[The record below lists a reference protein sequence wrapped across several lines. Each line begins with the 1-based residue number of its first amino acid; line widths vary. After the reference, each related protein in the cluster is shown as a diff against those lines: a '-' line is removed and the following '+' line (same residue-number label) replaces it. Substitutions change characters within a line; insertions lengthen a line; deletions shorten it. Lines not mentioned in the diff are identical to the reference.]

1 METIQTI
8 FDFLTGLGS
17 PVMLPIVIFI
27 LGLIL
32 GQKIGKAFV
41 SAVTIGV
48 GFIGLGL
55 VIGLLFDALGP
66 ATAQLVETT
75 GLELN
80 SLDVG
85 WGVAAAIAFGT
96 SVGSLVFV
104 VALGV
109 NLVMLIFNW
118 TKTLNVD
125 MWNYWHY
132 AFTGSLVYL
141 VSGGSL
147 ALGLIAAAIHAVIAL
162 LIADWTA
169 KDVQSFF
176 RLPNVSIPQGWAITS
191 VPIIK
196 ILNWIVD
203 KIPGLRDIYWDD
215 EGLQKKLGVFGQPI
229 IMGAILG
236 LLFGLVAYGFD
247 TKVLTLAV
255 QMAAVMLL
263 IPRII
268 AIFME
273 GLTPLSEAARA
284 FMQKRFAGREFYIG
298 LDSAILIG
306 HPITIAAGII
316 LIPLTLL
323 LAAILP
329 GNTTLPAADLAAT
342 AFFVAMVPPLTKGNL
357 FRSIL
362 YGIIIMTMVLYISTA
377 FAPLL
382 TQIAA
387 DIGFA
392 IPEGAVEITGLSG
405 GTWIAWV
412 LTSIAKLFGPDTCG
426 FGQRRCDDSH
436 CIQDNRTICRSTL
449 GR

>member
-1 METIQTI
+1 MDTIKAI

-17 PVMLPIVIFI
+17 TVMLPIIILILGVI
-27 LGLIL
+27 LGLKL
-32 GQKIGKAFV
+32 GR
-41 SAVTIGV
+41 AVIAAITVGV
-48 GFIGLGL
+48 GFVGLGL
-55 VIGLLFDALGP
+55 VITLLLGALGP
-66 ATAQLVETT
+66 ATDAMMKST
-75 GLELN
+75 GLQLT

-96 SVGSLVFV
+96 AVGSLVFI

-109 NLVMLIFNW
+109 NIIMLLVNL

-125 MWNYWHY
+125 LWNFWHY

-141 VSGGSL
+141 VSGRNL
-147 ALGLIAAAIHAVIAL
+147 LLGLLAAGIHAFVAL

-169 KDVQSFF
+169 KDVQEFF
-176 RLPNVSIPQGWAITS
+176 KIPGVSIPQGWAITS

-196 ILNWIVD
+196 GLNWVVD
-203 KIPGLRDIYWDD
+203 KIPGVRDIDWDA
-215 EGLQKKLGVFGQPI
+215 ESMQEKLGFWGQPI

-236 LLFGLVAYGFD
+236 LLFGIVAYGINPGGASFG
-247 TKVLTLAV
+247 TILGKVLQLSIS
-255 QMAAVMLL
+255 MAAVMLL

-273 GLTPLSEAARA
+273 GLTPLSEAARE
-284 FMQKRFAGREFYIG
+284 FMQKRFAGREFFVG

-306 HPITIAAGII
+306 HPITIVAAII
-316 LIPLTLL
+316 LIPITLL

-357 FRSIL
+357 FRSLL
-362 YGIIIMTMVLYISTA
+362 YGTIIMMVVLYIASA

-382 TQIAA
+382 TQTAA
-387 DIGFA
+387 DIGYA
-392 IPEGAVEITGLSG
+392 MPAGAVQITGLSG
-405 GTWIAWV
+405 GNWIAWV
-412 LTSIAKLFGPDTCG
+412 LTSITRLIYGV
-426 FGQRRCDDSH
+426 
-436 CIQDNRTICRSTL
+436 
-449 GR
+449 

>member
-1 METIQTI
+1 METIKTI
-8 FDFLTGLGS
+8 SDFLTGLGA

-27 LGLIL
+27 LGIIL
-32 GQKIGKAFV
+32 GQKVSRAFI
-41 SAVTIGV
+41 SALTVGV

-55 VIGLLFDALGP
+55 VITLLFDALGP
-66 ATAQLVETT
+66 ATAALVEAT
-75 GLELN
+75 GIELTA
-80 SLDVG
+80 LDVG

-96 SVGSLVFV
+96 TVGALVIPLAF
-104 VALGV
+104 GV

-125 MWNYWHY
+125 MWNFWHY

-141 VSGGSL
+141 VSGENL
-147 ALGLIAAAIHAVIAL
+147 LLGLIAAAIHAVIAL

-169 KDVQSFF
+169 KDVQEFF
-176 RLPNVSIPQGWAITS
+176 RLPGVSIPQGWAITS

-196 ILNWIVD
+196 FLNAIVD
-203 KIPGLRDIYWDD
+203 RIPGLRDIHWDS
-215 EGLQKKLGVFGQPI
+215 ETLQKRLGIFGQPI

-236 LLFGLVAYGFD
+236 LLFGLIAYGFS

-316 LIPLTLL
+316 LIPLTLF

-329 GNTTLPAADLAAT
+329 GNSVLPAADLAAT
-342 AFFVAMVPPLTKGNL
+342 AFFVAMVPPLTNGNL

-362 YGIIIMTMVLYISTA
+362 YGIIIMTMVLLIASA

-382 TQIAA
+382 TQIAG
-387 DIGFA
+387 DIGYA
-392 IPEGAVEITGLSG
+392 IPEGATTITGLSG
-405 GTWIAWV
+405 GNWIAWL
-412 LTSIAKLFGPDTCG
+412 LTTISRLIFGG
-426 FGQRRCDDSH
+426 
-436 CIQDNRTICRSTL
+436 
-449 GR
+449 

>member
-1 METIQTI
+1 METIKSI

-17 PVMLPIVIFI
+17 PVMLPIIIFI

-32 GQKIGKAFV
+32 GMRASRAFI
-41 SAVTIGV
+41 SALTVGV

-55 VIGLLFDALGP
+55 VITLLFDALGP
-66 ATAQLVETT
+66 ATAALVEAT

-80 SLDVG
+80 ALDVG

-96 SVGSLVFV
+96 AVGSLVFI

-109 NLVMLIFNW
+109 NLIMLVLRW

-141 VSGGSL
+141 VTGENL
-147 ALGLIAAAIHAVIAL
+147 FLGLLAAAIHAIVSL

-169 KDVQSFF
+169 KDVQEFF
-176 RLPNVSIPQGWAITS
+176 RIPGVSIPQGWAVTS

-196 ILNWIVD
+196 GLNWIVD
-203 KIPGLRDIYWDD
+203 RIPGLRDIYWDS
-215 EGLQKKLGVFGQPI
+215 EGMQKRLGIFGHPI
-229 IMGAILG
+229 VMGAILG
-236 LLFGLVAYGFD
+236 LLFGLIAYGFD
-247 TKVLTLAV
+247 TRVLTLAV

-273 GLTPLSEAARA
+273 GLTPLSEAARV
-284 FMQKRFAGREFYIG
+284 FMQQRFAGREFYVG

-306 HPITIAAGII
+306 HPITIAAAIL
-316 LIPLTLL
+316 LIPITLL

-329 GNTTLPAADLAAT
+329 GNNTLPAADLAAT
-342 AFFVAMVPPLTKGNL
+342 AFFIAMVPPLTRGNF
-357 FRSIL
+357 FRSLL
-362 YGIIIMTMVLYISTA
+362 YGTIIMVMVLYISSA

-382 TQIAA
+382 TQIAQ
-387 DIGFA
+387 DIGYA
-392 IPEGAVEITGLSG
+392 IPEGAVQITGLSG
-405 GTWIAWV
+405 GNWIAWI
-412 LTSIAKLFGPDTCG
+412 LTTLNRLLFGA
-426 FGQRRCDDSH
+426 
-436 CIQDNRTICRSTL
+436 
-449 GR
+449 

>member
-1 METIQTI
+1 MEAIKSI

-27 LGLIL
+27 LSLIL
-32 GQKIGKAFV
+32 GQKLSRAFV
-41 SAVTIGV
+41 SSLTVGV

-55 VIGLLFDALGP
+55 VINLLFQALGP
-66 ATAQLVETT
+66 ATDALVKST
-75 GLELN
+75 GLQLT

-96 SVGSLVFV
+96 AVGSLVFI

-109 NLVMLIFNW
+109 NLIMLVFNW

-141 VSGGSL
+141 VSGGNL
-147 ALGLIAAAIHAVIAL
+147 LLGLIAAAIHAVVAL
-162 LIADWTA
+162 LIADWVA
-169 KDVQSFF
+169 KDVQGFF
-176 RLPNVSIPQGWAITS
+176 KLPGISIPQGWAITS

-196 ILNWIVD
+196 VFNWIVE
-203 KIPGLRDIYWDD
+203 KIPGLRDVYWDS
-215 EGLQKKLGVFGQPI
+215 ETLQKRLGIFGQPI

-236 LLFGLVAYGFD
+236 LLFGILAYGINPAGMTFNEVLG
-247 TKVLTLAV
+247 KVLMLAV

-273 GLTPLSEAARA
+273 GLTPVSEAART
-284 FMQKRFAGREFYIG
+284 FMQKRFAGREFYVG

-306 HPITIAAGII
+306 HPITIATGIL
-316 LIPLTLL
+316 LIPITLL

-342 AFFVAMVPPLTKGNL
+342 AFFVCMVPPLTRGNF
-357 FRSIL
+357 FRSVL
-362 YGIIIMTMVLYISTA
+362 YGILIMTMVLYISSA

-382 TQIAA
+382 TQIAR
-387 DIGFA
+387 DIGYT
-392 IPEGAVEITGLSG
+392 IPQGAVQITGLSG
-405 GTWIAWV
+405 GNWIAWV
-412 LTSIAKLFGPDTCG
+412 LTTITRLIFG
-426 FGQRRCDDSH
+426 S
-436 CIQDNRTICRSTL
+436 
-449 GR
+449 

>member
-1 METIQTI
+1 METIKAI

-17 PVMLPIVIFI
+17 PVMLPIIIFI

-32 GQKIGKAFV
+32 GQKISRAFT
-41 SAVTIGV
+41 SALTVGV

-55 VIGLLFDALGP
+55 VITLLFDALGP
-66 ATAQLVETT
+66 ATAALVEAT
-75 GLELN
+75 GIQLN
-80 SLDVG
+80 ALDVG

-96 SVGSLVFV
+96 VVGSLVFI

-109 NLVMLIFNW
+109 NLLMLVFNW

-132 AFTGSLVYL
+132 AFTGSMVYL
-141 VSGGSL
+141 VTGENL
-147 ALGLIAAAIHAVIAL
+147 LLGLIAAAIHAVISL

-169 KDVQSFF
+169 KDVQDFF
-176 RLPNVSIPQGWAITS
+176 KIPGVSIPQGWAITS

-196 ILNWIVD
+196 GLNWVVE
-203 KIPGLRDIYWDD
+203 KIPGLRDIYWDS
-215 EGLQKKLGVFGQPI
+215 EGMQKKLGVWGQPI
-229 IMGAILG
+229 VMGATLG
-236 LLFGLVAYGFD
+236 LLFGLIAYGFQ
-247 TKVLTLAV
+247 TKVLTVAV

-284 FMQKRFAGREFYIG
+284 FMQKRFAGRDFYIG

-306 HPITIAAGII
+306 HPITIAAAIL
-316 LIPLTLL
+316 LIPITLF

-329 GNTTLPAADLAAT
+329 GNNTLPAADLAAT
-342 AFFVAMVPPLTKGNL
+342 AFFIAMVPPLTKGNF
-357 FRSIL
+357 FRSLL
-362 YGIIIMTMVLYISTA
+362 YGTIIMVMVLYISSA

-392 IPEGAVEITGLSG
+392 IPEGAVQITGLSG
-405 GTWIAWV
+405 GNWIAWL
-412 LTSIAKLFGPDTCG
+412 LTTIGGLFGG
-426 FGQRRCDDSH
+426 
-436 CIQDNRTICRSTL
+436 
-449 GR
+449 

>member
-1 METIQTI
+1 METIQSI

-17 PVMLPIVIFI
+17 PVMLPIIIFI

-32 GQKIGKAFV
+32 GQKVGRAFV
-41 SAVTIGV
+41 SSLTVGV

-55 VIGLLFDALGP
+55 VITLLFDALGP
-66 ATAQLVETT
+66 ATSALVEAT
-75 GLELN
+75 GIELN
-80 SLDVG
+80 ALDVG

-96 SVGSLVFV
+96 AVGSLVFI

-109 NLVMLIFNW
+109 NLIMLVFNW

-141 VSGGSL
+141 VSGNNL
-147 ALGLIAAAIHAVIAL
+147 VLGLIAAAIHAVVAL

-169 KDVQSFF
+169 KDVQGFF
-176 RLPNVSIPQGWAITS
+176 KIPGVSIPQGWAITS

-196 ILNWIVD
+196 GLNWVVD
-203 KIPGLRDIYWDD
+203 KIPGLRDIHWDF
-215 EGLQKKLGVFGQPI
+215 EGLQKRIGVFGQPI
-229 IMGAILG
+229 IMGATLG
-236 LLFGLVAYGFD
+236 LLFGLIAYGFD
-247 TKVLTLAV
+247 TRVLTLAV

-273 GLTPLSEAARA
+273 GLTPLSEAARE
-284 FMQKRFAGREFYIG
+284 FMQKRFEGREFYIG

-306 HPITIAAGII
+306 HPITIAAGIL
-316 LIPLTLL
+316 LIPITLF

-329 GNTTLPAADLAAT
+329 GNSTLPAADLAAT
-342 AFFVAMVPPLTKGNL
+342 AFFIAMVPPLTNGNF

-362 YGIIIMTMVLYISTA
+362 YGTIIMVMVLYISSA

-382 TQIAA
+382 TQIAT
-387 DIGFA
+387 DIGYA
-392 IPEGAVEITGLSG
+392 IPEGAVQITGLSG
-405 GTWIAWV
+405 GNWIAWL
-412 LTSIAKLFGPDTCG
+412 LTTFAGLFGG
-426 FGQRRCDDSH
+426 
-436 CIQDNRTICRSTL
+436 
-449 GR
+449 

>member
-1 METIQTI
+1 MEAIKSI

-27 LGLIL
+27 LSLIL
-32 GQKIGKAFV
+32 GQKLSRAFISSLTV
-41 SAVTIGV
+41 GV

-55 VIGLLFDALGP
+55 VINLLFQALGP
-66 ATAQLVETT
+66 ATDALVKST
-75 GLELN
+75 GLQLT

-96 SVGSLVFV
+96 AVGSLVFI

-109 NLVMLIFNW
+109 NLIMLVFNW

-141 VSGGSL
+141 VSGGNL
-147 ALGLIAAAIHAVIAL
+147 LLGLIAAAIHAVVAL
-162 LIADWTA
+162 LIADWVA
-169 KDVQSFF
+169 KDVQGFF
-176 RLPNVSIPQGWAITS
+176 KLPGISIPQGWAITS

-196 ILNWIVD
+196 VFNWIVE
-203 KIPGLRDIYWDD
+203 KIPGLRDVYWDS
-215 EGLQKKLGVFGQPI
+215 ETLQKRLGIFGQPI

-236 LLFGLVAYGFD
+236 LLFGILAYGINPVGMTFNEVLG
-247 TKVLTLAV
+247 KVLMLAV

-273 GLTPLSEAARA
+273 GLTPVSEAART
-284 FMQKRFAGREFYIG
+284 FMQKRFAGREFYVG

-306 HPITIAAGII
+306 HPITIATGIL
-316 LIPLTLL
+316 LIPITLL

-342 AFFVAMVPPLTKGNL
+342 AFFVCMVPPLTRGNF
-357 FRSIL
+357 FRSVL
-362 YGIIIMTMVLYISTA
+362 YGILIMTMVLYISSA

-382 TQIAA
+382 TQIAR
-387 DIGFA
+387 DIGYT
-392 IPEGAVEITGLSG
+392 IPQGAVQITGLSG
-405 GTWIAWV
+405 GNWIAWV
-412 LTSIAKLFGPDTCG
+412 LTTITRLIFG
-426 FGQRRCDDSH
+426 S
-436 CIQDNRTICRSTL
+436 
-449 GR
+449 

>member
-1 METIQTI
+1 MEAIQAI

-17 PVMLPIVIFI
+17 PVMLPIVIFV
-27 LGLIL
+27 LGVIL
-32 GQKIGKAFV
+32 GQKVSRAFV
-41 SAVTIGV
+41 SSLTVGV

-55 VIGLLFDALGP
+55 VITLLFDALGP
-66 ATAQLVETT
+66 ATDALVKAT
-75 GLELN
+75 GLQLT

-96 SVGSLVFV
+96 SVGALVFI

-109 NLVMLIFNW
+109 NIVMLLLNW

-125 MWNYWHY
+125 LWNFWHY

-141 VSGGSL
+141 VTGNNL
-147 ALGLIAAAIHAVIAL
+147 LLGLIAAGIHAVVAL

-169 KDVQSFF
+169 EDIQEFF
-176 RLPNVSIPQGWAITS
+176 KIPGVSIPQGWAITS
-191 VPIIK
+191 VPVIK

-203 KIPGLRDIYWDD
+203 KIPGLRDIYWDS
-215 EGLQKKLGVFGQPI
+215 ESIQKRLGVFGQPI
-229 IMGAILG
+229 IMGAVLG
-236 LLFGLVAYGFD
+236 GLFGVLAYGINPAGM
-247 TKVLTLAV
+247 TAKEVLGKVLMLAV

-273 GLTPLSEAARA
+273 GLTPLSEAARS
-284 FMQKRFAGREFYIG
+284 FMQKRFADREFYIG

-306 HPITIAAGII
+306 HAITIAAGIV
-316 LIPLTLL
+316 LIPITLL

-362 YGIIIMTMVLYISTA
+362 YGSIIMTMVLYIASS

-387 DIGFA
+387 DIGYG
-392 IPEGAVEITGLSG
+392 IPEGAVQITGLSG
-405 GTWIAWV
+405 GNWIAWV
-412 LTSIAKLFGPDTCG
+412 LTTLSRLLFGG
-426 FGQRRCDDSH
+426 
-436 CIQDNRTICRSTL
+436 
-449 GR
+449 

>member
-1 METIQTI
+1 METVKAIG
-8 FDFLTGLGS
+8 DFLTGLGA

-27 LGLIL
+27 LGVIL
-32 GQKIGKAFV
+32 GQKVSRAFI
-41 SAVTIGV
+41 SAITVGV

-55 VIGLLFDALGP
+55 VITLLFQALGP
-66 ATAQLVETT
+66 ATDALVKATGIQLT
-75 GLELN
+75 

-96 SVGSLVFV
+96 TVGALVIPLAFG
-104 VALGV
+104 L
-109 NLVMLIFNW
+109 NIIMLLFKW

-125 MWNYWHY
+125 MWNFWHY

-141 VSGGSL
+141 VSGNNL
-147 ALGLIAAAIHAVIAL
+147 LGLIAATIHAAVAL

-169 KDVQSFF
+169 KDVQEFF
-176 RLPNVSIPQGWAITS
+176 KIPGVSIPQGWAITS

-196 ILNWIVD
+196 ILNWIME
-203 KIPGLRDIYWDD
+203 KIPGLRDIHWDS
-215 EGLQKKLGVFGQPI
+215 ESLEKRLGIFGQPI
-229 IMGAILG
+229 VMGAILG
-236 LLFGLVAYGFD
+236 LLFGLIAYGFD
-247 TKVLTLAV
+247 TRVLTLAV

-284 FMQKRFAGREFYIG
+284 FMQKRFSDREFYIG

-316 LIPLTLL
+316 LIPVTLF

-342 AFFVAMVPPLTKGNL
+342 AFFVAMVPPLTRGNL

-362 YGIIIMTMVLYISTA
+362 YGTIIMIVVLYISSS
-377 FAPLL
+377 FAPLM
-382 TQIAA
+382 TEIAKS
-387 DIGFA
+387 IGYA
-392 IPEGAVEITGLSG
+392 IPEGAVQITGLSG
-405 GTWIAWV
+405 GNWIAWV
-412 LTSIAKLFGPDTCG
+412 LTNITKLF
-426 FGQRRCDDSH
+426 FG
-436 CIQDNRTICRSTL
+436 
-449 GR
+449 G

>member
-1 METIQTI
+1 METIQAI

-17 PVMLPIVIFI
+17 PVMLPIIIFI

-32 GQKIGKAFV
+32 GQKVGKAFV
-41 SAVTIGV
+41 SAITIGV

-55 VIGLLFDALGP
+55 VIGLLFEALGP

-80 SLDVG
+80 ALDVG

-109 NLVMLIFNW
+109 NLIMLVFNW

-147 ALGLIAAAIHAVIAL
+147 VLGLIAAAIHAIIAL

-169 KDVQSFF
+169 KDVQEFF

-196 ILNWIVD
+196 ALNWVVER
-203 KIPGLRDIYWDD
+203 IPGLRDVYWDD

-247 TKVLTLAV
+247 TQVLTLAV

-284 FMQKRFAGREFYIG
+284 FMQKRFEGREFYIG

-306 HPITIAAGII
+306 HPITIVAGIL

-342 AFFVAMVPPLTKGNL
+342 AFFVAMVPPLTRGNL
-357 FRSIL
+357 FRSVL
-362 YGIIIMTMVLYISTA
+362 YGIIIMTMVLYISSA

-387 DIGFA
+387 DIGFG

-405 GTWIAWV
+405 GNWIAWV
-412 LTSIAKLFGPDTCG
+412 LTQIAKLFG
-426 FGQRRCDDSH
+426 
-436 CIQDNRTICRSTL
+436 
-449 GR
+449 

>member
-1 METIQTI
+1 METIKAI

-17 PVMLPIVIFI
+17 SVMLPIIIFI
-27 LGLIL
+27 LGIIL
-32 GQKIGKAFV
+32 GLKISRAFI
-41 SAVTIGV
+41 SAITVGV

-55 VIGLLFDALGP
+55 VITLLFDALGP
-66 ATAQLVETT
+66 ATAALVEST
-75 GLELN
+75 GIQLN
-80 SLDVG
+80 ALDVG

-96 SVGSLVFV
+96 SVGSLVFI

-109 NLVMLIFNW
+109 NLIMLVFRW

-141 VSGGSL
+141 VSGGNL
-147 ALGLIAAAIHAVIAL
+147 VLGLIAAAIHAVVSL

-169 KDVQSFF
+169 KDVQEFF
-176 RLPNVSIPQGWAITS
+176 KIPGVSIPQGWAVTS

-196 ILNWIVD
+196 GLNWIVE
-203 KIPGLRDIYWDD
+203 KIPGLRDIYWDS
-215 EGLQKKLGVFGQPI
+215 EGMQKKLGIFGQPI

-236 LLFGLVAYGFD
+236 LLFGLIAYGFS

-284 FMQKRFAGREFYIG
+284 FMQKRFSGREFYIG

-306 HPITIAAGII
+306 HPITIAAGIL
-316 LIPLTLL
+316 LIPITLL

-329 GNTTLPAADLAAT
+329 GNNTLPAADLAAT
-342 AFFVAMVPPLTKGNL
+342 AFFICMVPPLTKGNF
-357 FRSIL
+357 FRSLL
-362 YGIIIMTMVLYISTA
+362 YGTIIMVMVLYISSA

-382 TQIAA
+382 TQIAS
-387 DIGFA
+387 DIGYA
-392 IPEGAVEITGLSG
+392 IPEGAVQITGLSG
-405 GTWIAWV
+405 GNWIAWI
-412 LTSIAKLFGPDTCG
+412 LTAIGRLFGG
-426 FGQRRCDDSH
+426 
-436 CIQDNRTICRSTL
+436 
-449 GR
+449 

>member
-1 METIQTI
+1 MEVIKSI

-17 PVMLPIVIFI
+17 PVMLPIIIFLLSI
-27 LGLIL
+27 IL
-32 GQKIGKAFV
+32 GQKVGRAFV
-41 SAVTIGV
+41 SAITVGV

-55 VIGLLFDALGP
+55 VITLLFQALGP
-66 ATAQLVETT
+66 ATDALVKAT
-75 GLELN
+75 GLQLT

-96 SVGSLVFV
+96 AVGSLVFII
-104 VALGV
+104 AFGV
-109 NLVMLIFNW
+109 NLIMLLLNW

-141 VSGGSL
+141 VTGGNL
-147 ALGLIAAAIHAVIAL
+147 LLGLIAAAIHAIVAL
-162 LIADWTA
+162 LIGDWTA
-169 KDVQSFF
+169 KEVQEFF
-176 RLPNVSIPQGWAITS
+176 KLPGISIPQGWAITS

-196 ILNWIVD
+196 ILNWIVE
-203 KIPGLRDIYWDD
+203 KIPGLRDVYWDS
-215 EGLQKKLGVFGQPI
+215 ESIQKRLGVFGQPI

-236 LLFGLVAYGFD
+236 LLFGILAYGINPGDMTFVD
-247 TKVLTLAV
+247 VLGKVLMLAV

-284 FMQKRFAGREFYIG
+284 FMQKRFAGRDFYIG

-306 HPITIAAGII
+306 HPITIAAGIL
-316 LIPLTLL
+316 LIPITLL

-342 AFFVAMVPPLTKGNL
+342 AFFVCMVPPLTRGNF
-357 FRSIL
+357 FRSVL
-362 YGIIIMTMVLYISTA
+362 YGIIIMTMVLYISSA

-382 TQIAA
+382 TQIAK
-387 DIGFA
+387 DIGYA
-392 IPEGAVEITGLSG
+392 IPEGAVQITGLSG
-405 GTWIAWV
+405 GNWIAWV
-412 LTSIAKLFGPDTCG
+412 LTTISRLIFG
-426 FGQRRCDDSH
+426 R
-436 CIQDNRTICRSTL
+436 
-449 GR
+449 

>member
-1 METIQTI
+1 MEAIKSI

-27 LGLIL
+27 LSLIL
-32 GQKIGKAFV
+32 GQKLSRAFISSLTV
-41 SAVTIGV
+41 GV

-55 VIGLLFDALGP
+55 VINLLFQALGP
-66 ATAQLVETT
+66 ATDALVKST
-75 GLELN
+75 GLQLTA
-80 SLDVG
+80 LDVG

-96 SVGSLVFV
+96 AVGSLVFI

-109 NLVMLIFNW
+109 NLIMLLLNW

-141 VSGGSL
+141 VSGGNL
-147 ALGLIAAAIHAVIAL
+147 LLGLIAAAIHAVVAL
-162 LIADWTA
+162 LIADWVA
-169 KDVQSFF
+169 KDVQGFF
-176 RLPNVSIPQGWAITS
+176 KLPGISIPQGWAITS

-196 ILNWIVD
+196 VFNWIVE
-203 KIPGLRDIYWDD
+203 KIPGLRDVYWDS
-215 EGLQKKLGVFGQPI
+215 ETLQKRLGIFGQPI

-236 LLFGLVAYGFD
+236 LLFGILAYGINPAGMTFNEILG
-247 TKVLTLAV
+247 KVLMLAV

-273 GLTPLSEAARA
+273 GLTPVSEAART
-284 FMQKRFAGREFYIG
+284 FMQKRFAGREFYVG

-306 HPITIAAGII
+306 HPITIATGIL
-316 LIPLTLL
+316 LIPITLL

-342 AFFVAMVPPLTKGNL
+342 AFFVCMVPPLTRGNF
-357 FRSIL
+357 FRSVL
-362 YGIIIMTMVLYISTA
+362 YGILIMTMVLYISSA

-382 TQIAA
+382 TQIARN
-387 DIGFA
+387 IGYA
-392 IPEGAVEITGLSG
+392 IPEGAVQITGLSG
-405 GTWIAWV
+405 GNWIAWV
-412 LTSIAKLFGPDTCG
+412 LTTITRLIFGG
-426 FGQRRCDDSH
+426 
-436 CIQDNRTICRSTL
+436 
-449 GR
+449 

>member
-1 METIQTI
+1 MQTIQSI

-17 PVMLPIVIFI
+17 PVMLPIIIFI

-32 GQKIGKAFV
+32 GQKAGRAFI
-41 SAVTIGV
+41 SALTVGV

-55 VIGLLFDALGP
+55 VITLLFDALGP
-66 ATAQLVETT
+66 ATSALVDATGIQL
-75 GLELN
+75 N
-80 SLDVG
+80 ALDVG

-96 SVGSLVFV
+96 AVGSLVFI

-109 NLVMLIFNW
+109 NLIMLVFNW

-141 VSGGSL
+141 VSGKNL
-147 ALGLIAAAIHAVIAL
+147 VLGLIAAAIHAVVAL

-169 KDVQSFF
+169 KDVQDFF
-176 RLPNVSIPQGWAITS
+176 KIPGVSIPQGWAITS

-196 ILNWIVD
+196 GLNWVVD
-203 KIPGLRDIYWDD
+203 KIPGLRDINWDI
-215 EGLQKKLGVFGQPI
+215 EGMQKRIGLFGQPI
-229 IMGAILG
+229 IMGATLG
-236 LLFGLVAYGFD
+236 LLFGLIAYGFD
-247 TKVLTLAV
+247 TKVLMLAV

-284 FMQKRFAGREFYIG
+284 FMQKRFEGREFYIG

-316 LIPLTLL
+316 LIPITLF

-329 GNTTLPAADLAAT
+329 GNSTLPAADLAAT
-342 AFFVAMVPPLTKGNL
+342 AFFIAMVPPLTNGNF

-362 YGIIIMTMVLYISTA
+362 YGTIIMVMVLYIASA

-382 TQIAA
+382 TQIAN
-387 DIGFA
+387 DIGYA

-405 GTWIAWV
+405 GNWIAWV
-412 LTSIAKLFGPDTCG
+412 LTTIARLFGG
-426 FGQRRCDDSH
+426 
-436 CIQDNRTICRSTL
+436 
-449 GR
+449 

>member
-1 METIQTI
+1 MEAIKSI

-17 PVMLPIVIFI
+17 PVMLPIVIFT
-27 LGLIL
+27 LNLIL
-32 GQKIGKAFV
+32 GQKLDRAFISSLTV
-41 SAVTIGV
+41 GI

-55 VIGLLFDALGP
+55 VINLLFQALGP
-66 ATAQLVETT
+66 ATDALVKAT
-75 GLELN
+75 GLQLY

-96 SVGSLVFV
+96 AVGSLVFV

-109 NLVMLIFNW
+109 NLIMLLLNW

-125 MWNYWHY
+125 LWNYWHY
-132 AFTGSLVYL
+132 AFTGSLVFL
-141 VSGGSL
+141 VSGGNL
-147 ALGLIAAAIHAVIAL
+147 LLGLIAAAIHAIVAL
-162 LIADWTA
+162 LIADWVA
-169 KDVQSFF
+169 KDVQGFF
-176 RLPNVSIPQGWAITS
+176 KLPGISIPQGWAITS

-196 ILNWIVD
+196 ALNWIVE
-203 KIPGLRDIYWDD
+203 KIPVLRDVYWDS
-215 EGLQKKLGVFGQPI
+215 ETLQKRLGIFGQPI

-236 LLFGLVAYGFD
+236 LLFGILAYGINPGGMTFNEVLR
-247 TKVLTLAV
+247 KVLTLAV

-273 GLTPLSEAARA
+273 GLTPISEVARA

-306 HPITIAAGII
+306 HPITIATGIL
-316 LIPLTLL
+316 LIPITLL

-342 AFFVAMVPPLTKGNL
+342 AFFVCMVPPLTRGNF
-357 FRSIL
+357 FRSVL
-362 YGIIIMTMVLYISTA
+362 YGVLIMTMVLYISST

-382 TQIAA
+382 TQIARN
-387 DIGFA
+387 IGYA
-392 IPEGAVEITGLSG
+392 IPEGTVQITGLSG
-405 GTWIAWV
+405 GNWIAWV
-412 LTSIAKLFGPDTCG
+412 LTTITRMIFGG
-426 FGQRRCDDSH
+426 
-436 CIQDNRTICRSTL
+436 
-449 GR
+449 

>member
-1 METIQTI
+1 METIKSI

-17 PVMLPIVIFI
+17 PVMLPIIIFI

-32 GQKIGKAFV
+32 GQKVGRAFI
-41 SAVTIGV
+41 SAITVGV

-55 VIGLLFDALGP
+55 VITLLFDALGP
-66 ATAQLVETT
+66 ATAALVEAT
-75 GLELN
+75 GIQLN
-80 SLDVG
+80 ALDVG

-96 SVGSLVFV
+96 AVGSLVFI

-109 NLVMLIFNW
+109 NLIMLVFRW

-141 VSGGSL
+141 VSGSL
-147 ALGLIAAAIHAVIAL
+147 VLGLIAAAIHAIVSL

-169 KDVQSFF
+169 KDVQDFF
-176 RLPNVSIPQGWAITS
+176 KIPGVSIPQGWAVTS

-196 ILNWIVD
+196 GLNWVVE
-203 KIPGLRDIYWDD
+203 KIPGLRDIYWDS
-215 EGLQKKLGVFGQPI
+215 EGMQKRLGVFGQPI
-229 IMGAILG
+229 VMGAILG
-236 LLFGLVAYGFD
+236 LLFGLIAYGFQ
-247 TKVLTLAV
+247 TKVLMLAV

-273 GLTPLSEAARA
+273 GLTPLSEAARE
-284 FMQKRFAGREFYIG
+284 FMQKRFSGRDFYIG

-306 HPITIAAGII
+306 HPITIAAAIL
-316 LIPLTLL
+316 LIPITLF

-329 GNTTLPAADLAAT
+329 GNNTLPAADLAAT
-342 AFFVAMVPPLTKGNL
+342 AFFIAMVPPLTKGNF

-362 YGIIIMTMVLYISTA
+362 YGTIIMVMVLYISSA

-382 TQIAA
+382 TQIAK
-387 DIGFA
+387 DIGYA
-392 IPEGAVEITGLSG
+392 IPEGAVQITGLSG
-405 GTWIAWV
+405 GNWIAWV
-412 LTSIAKLFGPDTCG
+412 LTTISKLLFGG
-426 FGQRRCDDSH
+426 
-436 CIQDNRTICRSTL
+436 
-449 GR
+449 

>member
-1 METIQTI
+1 MEAIKSV

-17 PVMLPIVIFI
+17 PVMLPIIIFI

-32 GQKIGKAFV
+32 GQKVGRAFISSITV
-41 SAVTIGV
+41 GV

-55 VIGLLFDALGP
+55 VITLLFDALGP
-66 ATAQLVETT
+66 ATSALVEAT
-75 GLELN
+75 GIQLN
-80 SLDVG
+80 ALDVG

-96 SVGSLVFV
+96 AVGSLVFI

-109 NLVMLIFNW
+109 NLIMLVFNW

-125 MWNYWHY
+125 LWNYWHY

-141 VSGGSL
+141 VTGRNL
-147 ALGLIAAAIHAVIAL
+147 VLGLIAAAIHAIVAL

-169 KDVQSFF
+169 KDVQDFF
-176 RLPNVSIPQGWAITS
+176 KIPGVSIPQGWAITS

-196 ILNWIVD
+196 GLNWIVE
-203 KIPGLRDIYWDD
+203 KIPGLKDIYWDI
-215 EGLQKKLGVFGQPI
+215 EGMQKRIGIFGQPI
-229 IMGAILG
+229 VMGATLG
-236 LLFGLVAYGFD
+236 LLFGLIAYGFD

-284 FMQKRFAGREFYIG
+284 FMQKRFAGRDFYIG

-306 HPITIAAGII
+306 HPITIAAGIV
-316 LIPLTLL
+316 LIPITLF

-342 AFFVAMVPPLTKGNL
+342 AFFIAMVPPLTNGNF

-362 YGIIIMTMVLYISTA
+362 YGTIIMIMVLYIASA

-382 TQIAA
+382 TQIAV

-392 IPEGAVEITGLSG
+392 MPEGAVQITGLSG
-405 GTWIAWV
+405 GNWIAWV
-412 LTSIAKLFGPDTCG
+412 LTTISRLIFGG
-426 FGQRRCDDSH
+426 
-436 CIQDNRTICRSTL
+436 
-449 GR
+449 

>member
-1 METIQTI
+1 METIKSI

-17 PVMLPIVIFI
+17 PVMLPIIIFI

-32 GQKIGKAFV
+32 GQKVSRAFI
-41 SAVTIGV
+41 SAITVGV

-55 VIGLLFDALGP
+55 VITLLFDALGP
-66 ATAQLVETT
+66 ATSALVEAT
-75 GLELN
+75 GIELN
-80 SLDVG
+80 ALDVG

-96 SVGSLVFV
+96 VVGSLVFI

-109 NLVMLIFNW
+109 NLIMLIFRW

-141 VSGGSL
+141 VTDGNL
-147 ALGLIAAAIHAVIAL
+147 VLGLIAAAIHAIVSL

-169 KDVQSFF
+169 KDVQEFF
-176 RLPNVSIPQGWAITS
+176 KIPGVSIPQGWAVTS

-196 ILNWIVD
+196 GLNWIVE
-203 KIPGLRDIYWDD
+203 KIPGLRDIYWDS
-215 EGLQKKLGVFGQPI
+215 EGMQKKLGVFGQPI
-229 IMGAILG
+229 IMGATLG
-236 LLFGLVAYGFD
+236 LLFGLIAYGFT
-247 TKVLTLAV
+247 TKVLTVAV

-273 GLTPLSEAARA
+273 GLTPLSEAARE

-306 HPITIAAGII
+306 HPITIAAGIL
-316 LIPLTLL
+316 LIPITLL

-329 GNTTLPAADLAAT
+329 GNNTLPAADLAAT
-342 AFFVAMVPPLTKGNL
+342 AFFICMVPPLTRGNF

-362 YGIIIMTMVLYISTA
+362 YGTIIMVMVLYISSA

-382 TQIAA
+382 TQIAS
-387 DIGFA
+387 DIGYA
-392 IPEGAVEITGLSG
+392 IPEGAVQITGLSG
-405 GTWIAWV
+405 GNWIAWI
-412 LTSIAKLFGPDTCG
+412 LTTISGLFGG
-426 FGQRRCDDSH
+426 
-436 CIQDNRTICRSTL
+436 
-449 GR
+449 

>member
-1 METIQTI
+1 METIKSI

-17 PVMLPIVIFI
+17 PVMLPIIIFV
-27 LGLIL
+27 LSLIL
-32 GQKIGKAFV
+32 GQKVGRAFI
-41 SAVTIGV
+41 SAITVGV

-55 VIGLLFDALGP
+55 VITLLFDALGP
-66 ATAQLVETT
+66 ATSALVKATGIQLTA
-75 GLELN
+75 
-80 SLDVG
+80 LDVG

-96 SVGSLVFV
+96 AVGSLVFI
-104 VALGV
+104 VALAI
-109 NLVMLIFNW
+109 NLIMLVLRL

-141 VSGGSL
+141 VTGGNL
-147 ALGLIAAAIHAVIAL
+147 ILGLIAAGIHAIVSL
-162 LIADWTA
+162 LIADWAA
-169 KDVQSFF
+169 KDVQEFF
-176 RLPNVSIPQGWAITS
+176 KIPGVSIPQGWAITS

-196 ILNWIVD
+196 ALNWIVE
-203 KIPGLRDIYWDD
+203 KIPGLRDIYWDS
-215 EGLQKKLGVFGQPI
+215 EGMQKRLGVFGPPI

-236 LLFGLVAYGFD
+236 LLFGLIAYGFS
-247 TKVLTLAV
+247 TKILTLAV

-284 FMQKRFAGREFYIG
+284 FMQKRFAGRDFYIG

-316 LIPLTLL
+316 LIPITLL

-329 GNTTLPAADLAAT
+329 GNSTLPAADLAAT
-342 AFFVAMVPPLTKGNL
+342 AFFIAMVPPLTRGNF

-362 YGIIIMTMVLYISTA
+362 YGTIIMVMVLYISSA

-382 TQIAA
+382 TQIARE
-387 DIGFA
+387 IGYT
-392 IPEGAVEITGLSG
+392 IPEDAVQITGLSG
-405 GTWIAWV
+405 GNWIAWV
-412 LTSIAKLFGPDTCG
+412 LTTINRLIFGG
-426 FGQRRCDDSH
+426 
-436 CIQDNRTICRSTL
+436 
-449 GR
+449 

>member
-1 METIQTI
+1 METIKSI

-17 PVMLPIVIFI
+17 PVMLPIIIFI

-32 GQKIGKAFV
+32 GMKVGRAFI
-41 SAVTIGV
+41 SALTVGV

-55 VIGLLFDALGP
+55 VITLLFDALGP
-66 ATAQLVETT
+66 ATAALVEST
-75 GLELN
+75 GIQLN
-80 SLDVG
+80 ALDVG

-96 SVGSLVFV
+96 AVGSLVFI

-109 NLVMLIFNW
+109 NLIMLVFNW

-141 VSGGSL
+141 VTGGNL
-147 ALGLIAAAIHAVIAL
+147 VLGLIAAAIHAVVAL

-176 RLPNVSIPQGWAITS
+176 MIPGVSIPQGWAITS

-196 ILNWIVD
+196 GLNWVVE
-203 KIPGLRDIYWDD
+203 KIPGLRDIYWDS
-215 EGLQKKLGVFGQPI
+215 EGMQKRLGVFGQPI
-229 IMGAILG
+229 IMGATLG
-236 LLFGLVAYGFD
+236 LLFGLIAYGFQ
-247 TKVLTLAV
+247 TKVLTVAV

-273 GLTPLSEAARA
+273 GLTPLSEAARE
-284 FMQKRFAGREFYIG
+284 FMQKRFAGREFYVG

-306 HPITIAAGII
+306 HPITIAAAIL
-316 LIPLTLL
+316 LIPITLF

-329 GNTTLPAADLAAT
+329 GNNTLPAADLAAT
-342 AFFVAMVPPLTKGNL
+342 AFFIAMVPPLTKGNF
-357 FRSIL
+357 FRSLL
-362 YGIIIMTMVLYISTA
+362 YGTIIMVMVLYISSA

-382 TQIAA
+382 TQIAK
-387 DIGFA
+387 DIGYA
-392 IPEGAVEITGLSG
+392 IPEGAVQITGLSG
-405 GTWIAWV
+405 GNWVAWV
-412 LTSIAKLFGPDTCG
+412 LTSISQLF
-426 FGQRRCDDSH
+426 FG
-436 CIQDNRTICRSTL
+436 
-449 GR
+449 G

>member
-1 METIQTI
+1 MDTIKSI

-17 PVMLPIVIFI
+17 PVMLPIIIFI

-32 GQKIGKAFV
+32 GLKVGRAFI
-41 SAVTIGV
+41 SAITVGV

-55 VIGLLFDALGP
+55 VITLLFDALGP
-66 ATAQLVETT
+66 ATAALVEAT
-75 GLELN
+75 GIQLN
-80 SLDVG
+80 ALDVG

-96 SVGSLVFV
+96 AVGSLVFI
-104 VALGV
+104 VALVV
-109 NLVMLIFNW
+109 NLIMLVFKW

-141 VSGGSL
+141 VSGGNL
-147 ALGLIAAAIHAVIAL
+147 VLGLIAAAIHAAASL

-176 RLPNVSIPQGWAITS
+176 KIPGVSIPQGWAVTS

-196 ILNWIVD
+196 GLNWIVE
-203 KIPGLRDIYWDD
+203 KIPGLRDIYWDS
-215 EGLQKKLGVFGQPI
+215 EGMQKRLGVFGQPI
-229 IMGAILG
+229 VMGAILG
-236 LLFGLVAYGFD
+236 LLFGLIAYGFS

-273 GLTPLSEAARA
+273 GLTPLSEAARV
-284 FMQKRFAGREFYIG
+284 FMKKRFAGREFYIG

-306 HPITIAAGII
+306 HPITIAAAIL
-316 LIPLTLL
+316 LIPITLF

-329 GNTTLPAADLAAT
+329 GNNTLPAADLAAT
-342 AFFVAMVPPLTKGNL
+342 AFFIAMVPPLTKGNF

-362 YGIIIMTMVLYISTA
+362 YGTIIMVMVLYISSA

-392 IPEGAVEITGLSG
+392 IPEGTVQITGLSG
-405 GTWIAWV
+405 GNWIAWV
-412 LTSIAKLFGPDTCG
+412 LTTISQLLFG
-426 FGQRRCDDSH
+426 S
-436 CIQDNRTICRSTL
+436 
-449 GR
+449 

>member
-1 METIQTI
+1 MEVIKSI

-17 PVMLPIVIFI
+17 PVMLPIIIFI
-27 LGLIL
+27 LSIIL
-32 GQKIGKAFV
+32 GQKLGRAFV
-41 SAVTIGV
+41 SSITVGV

-55 VIGLLFDALGP
+55 VITLLFQALGP
-66 ATAQLVETT
+66 ATDALVRATGIQLT
-75 GLELN
+75 

-96 SVGSLVFV
+96 AVGSLVFII
-104 VALGV
+104 AFGV
-109 NLVMLIFNW
+109 NLIMLLLNW

-141 VSGGSL
+141 VTGGNL
-147 ALGLIAAAIHAVIAL
+147 LLGLIAAAIHAIVAL
-162 LIADWTA
+162 LIGDWTA
-169 KDVQSFF
+169 NEVQGFF
-176 RLPNVSIPQGWAITS
+176 KLPGISIPQGWAITS

-196 ILNWIVD
+196 ILNWIVE
-203 KIPGLRDIYWDD
+203 KIPGLRDVYWDS
-215 EGLQKKLGVFGQPI
+215 EAIQKRLGVFGQPI

-236 LLFGLVAYGFD
+236 LLFGILAYGINPGDMTFVD
-247 TKVLTLAV
+247 VLGKVLMLAV

-284 FMQKRFAGREFYIG
+284 FMQKRFAGRDFYIG

-306 HPITIAAGII
+306 HPITIAAGIL
-316 LIPLTLL
+316 LIPITLL

-329 GNTTLPAADLAAT
+329 GNNTLPAADLAAT
-342 AFFVAMVPPLTKGNL
+342 AFFVCMVPPLTRGNF
-357 FRSIL
+357 FRSVL
-362 YGIIIMTMVLYISTA
+362 YGIIIMTMVLYISSA

-382 TQIAA
+382 TQIAR
-387 DIGFA
+387 DIGYA
-392 IPEGAVEITGLSG
+392 IPEGAVQITGLSG
-405 GTWIAWV
+405 GNWVAWV
-412 LTSIAKLFGPDTCG
+412 LTTISRLIFG
-426 FGQRRCDDSH
+426 R
-436 CIQDNRTICRSTL
+436 
-449 GR
+449 

>member
-1 METIQTI
+1 METIKAI

-17 PVMLPIVIFI
+17 PVMLPIIIFI

-32 GQKIGKAFV
+32 GQKVGRAFV
-41 SAVTIGV
+41 SALTVGV

-66 ATAQLVETT
+66 ATSALVEKT
-75 GLELN
+75 GIQLT

-96 SVGSLVFV
+96 AVGSLVFI

-109 NLVMLIFNW
+109 NLIMLFLNW

-141 VSGGSL
+141 VAGGGTTGL
-147 ALGLIAAAIHAVIAL
+147 ILGLIAAAIHAIAAL
-162 LIADWTA
+162 LIGDWGA
-169 KDVQSFF
+169 KDVQEFF
-176 RLPNVSIPQGWAITS
+176 KIPGVSIPQGWAITS

-196 ILNWIVD
+196 LLNWIVE
-203 KIPGLRDIYWDD
+203 KIPGLRDIYWDT
-215 EGLQKKLGVFGQPI
+215 EGIEKRLGVFGQPI
-229 IMGAILG
+229 VMGSILG
-236 LLFGLVAYGFD
+236 LLFGLIAYGFS

-306 HPITIAAGII
+306 HPITIAAGMF
-316 LIPLTLL
+316 LIPITLL

-329 GNTTLPAADLAAT
+329 GNSTLPAADLAAT
-342 AFFVAMVPPLTKGNL
+342 AFFVAMVPPLTRGNF
-357 FRSIL
+357 FRSLL
-362 YGIIIMTMVLYISTA
+362 YGTIIMIMVLYIASS

-387 DIGFA
+387 DIGYS
-392 IPEGAVEITGLSG
+392 IPEGAVQITGLSG
-405 GTWIAWV
+405 GNWIAWV
-412 LTSIAKLFGPDTCG
+412 LTTISRLIFGG
-426 FGQRRCDDSH
+426 
-436 CIQDNRTICRSTL
+436 
-449 GR
+449 

>member
-1 METIQTI
+1 MEAIKSI

-27 LGLIL
+27 LSLIL
-32 GQKIGKAFV
+32 GQKLSRAFV
-41 SAVTIGV
+41 SSLTVGV

-55 VIGLLFDALGP
+55 VITLLFQALGP
-66 ATAQLVETT
+66 ATDALVKST
-75 GLELN
+75 GLQLT

-96 SVGSLVFV
+96 AVGSLVFI

-109 NLVMLIFNW
+109 NLIMLLLNW

-141 VSGGSL
+141 VSGGNL
-147 ALGLIAAAIHAVIAL
+147 LLGLIAAAIHAVVAL
-162 LIADWTA
+162 LIADWIA

-176 RLPNVSIPQGWAITS
+176 KLPGISIPQGWAITS

-196 ILNWIVD
+196 VLNWIVE
-203 KIPGLRDIYWDD
+203 KVPGLRDIYWDS
-215 EGLQKKLGVFGQPI
+215 ETLQKRLGIFGQPI

-236 LLFGLVAYGFD
+236 LLFGILAYGINPAGMTFNEVLG
-247 TKVLTLAV
+247 KVLMLSV

-273 GLTPLSEAARA
+273 GLTPVSEAART
-284 FMQKRFAGREFYIG
+284 FMQKRFAGREFYVG

-306 HPITIAAGII
+306 HPITIATGIL
-316 LIPLTLL
+316 LIPITLL

-342 AFFVAMVPPLTKGNL
+342 AFFVCMVPPLTRGNF
-357 FRSIL
+357 FRSVL
-362 YGIIIMTMVLYISTA
+362 YGILIMTMVLYISSA

-382 TQIAA
+382 TQIARN
-387 DIGFA
+387 IGYA
-392 IPEGAVEITGLSG
+392 IPEGAVQITGLSG
-405 GTWIAWV
+405 GNWIAWV
-412 LTSIAKLFGPDTCG
+412 LTTISRLIFGG
-426 FGQRRCDDSH
+426 
-436 CIQDNRTICRSTL
+436 
-449 GR
+449 

>member
-1 METIQTI
+1 METIQSI

-17 PVMLPIVIFI
+17 PVMLPIIIFI

-32 GQKIGKAFV
+32 GQKIGRAFV
-41 SAVTIGV
+41 SAITVGV

-55 VIGLLFDALGP
+55 VITLLFDALGP
-66 ATAQLVETT
+66 ATAALVEAT
-75 GLELN
+75 GLQLN
-80 SLDVG
+80 ALDVG

-96 SVGSLVFV
+96 AVGSLVFI

-109 NLVMLIFNW
+109 NLIMLVFNW

-141 VSGGSL
+141 VTGGSL
-147 ALGLIAAAIHAVIAL
+147 VLGLIAAAIHAVVAL

-169 KDVQSFF
+169 KDVQGFF
-176 RLPNVSIPQGWAITS
+176 KIPGVSIPQGWAITS

-196 ILNWIVD
+196 GLNWIVE
-203 KIPGLRDIYWDD
+203 KIPGLRDVYWDF
-215 EGLQKKLGVFGQPI
+215 EGMQKRIGVFGQPI
-229 IMGAILG
+229 IMGATLG
-236 LLFGLVAYGFD
+236 LLFGLIAYGFD

-273 GLTPLSEAARA
+273 GLTPLSEAARV

-306 HPITIAAGII
+306 HPVTIAAGIL
-316 LIPLTLL
+316 LIPITLF

-329 GNTTLPAADLAAT
+329 GNSTLPAADLAAT
-342 AFFVAMVPPLTKGNL
+342 AFFIAMVPPLTNGNF

-362 YGIIIMTMVLYISTA
+362 YGTIIMVMVLYISSA

-387 DIGFA
+387 DIGYA
-392 IPEGAVEITGLSG
+392 IPEGAVQITGLSG
-405 GTWIAWV
+405 GNWIAWI
-412 LTSIAKLFGPDTCG
+412 LTTISSLFGG
-426 FGQRRCDDSH
+426 
-436 CIQDNRTICRSTL
+436 
-449 GR
+449 